1 MLLSSEAEGNL
12 VGLLNES
19 IKEKNLSTRIVIYDH
34 NWDNI
39 NYARDIL
46 SSDVGSDVYGMSWA
60 IQKLWGRFFLILFQV
75 QHFIVTEEIT
85 NLRIN

>member
-1 MLLSSEAEGNL
+1 MFFFYFYFKSGLVSYPTMLLSSEAEGNL

-46 SSDVGSDVYGMSWA
+46 SSDVGSDVYGMS
-60 IQKLWGRFFLILFQV
+60 
-75 QHFIVTEEIT
+75 
-85 NLRIN
+85 